1 MVTIGAC
8 AGRPAIL
15 PDGKTLEVNGPLYEN
30 RGLVDLLTLF
40 NQDGSIVYQRAVT
53 EITGDRNAASITT
66 VIIDGDK
73 ATMGVRRNVPGAYIQ
88 PFDLNT
94 GYGLPLRG

>member
-15 PDGKTLEVNGPLYEN
+15 PDGRTLEVAQPLYKN
-30 RGLVDLLTLF
+30 SGLADLLRLYDP
-40 NQDGSIVYQRAVT
+40 DGRLIYERTAV
-53 EITGDRNAASITT
+53 EITGDRNATNITN

-73 ATMGVRRNVPGAYIQ
+73 ATMGIRRNVLGAYIQ

-94 GYGLPLRG
+94 GEGLPIRG